1 MNLLEQINADMKS
14 AMKAK
19 EKEKLQAI
27 RAVKTAFT
35 LEMTK
40 TGADTI
46 ADDVALKII
55 QKLVKQRNDSATTYK
70 AGNREDLAE
79 KELFEMQVLQ
89 AYLPEQM
96 SDEALTAAVKEI
108 IATTG
113 ATSMKE
119 MGKVMGMASKQLSGK
134 ADGKAIADK
143 VKQLLA
149 AN

>member
-1 MNLLEQINADMKS
+1 MNLLEQINADMKT

-27 RAVKTAFT
+27 RAAKTAFT

-40 TGADTI
+40 NGASEL
-46 ADDVALKII
+46 DDAVALKII

-70 AGNREDLAE
+70 EGGREDLAE
-79 KELFEMQVLQ
+79 KELFEMEVLK
-89 AYLPEQM
+89 AYLPKQM
-96 SDEALTAAVKEI
+96 SDEELTVAVKDI

-119 MGKVMGMASKQLSGK
+119 MGKVMGIASKQLSGK

-143 VKQLLA
+143 VKSLLA
-149 AN
+149 